1 MQESTTLQHEKNESV
16 NLAALTPLQMAEIL
30 SKASGRGV
38 DISQIKKDIEDG
50 APVDSD
56 GNLNLLAY
64 AAWLAKAA
72 QALGH

>member
-1 MQESTTLQHEKNESV
+1 MSENPTLSNEKNDAV

-30 SKASGRGV
+30 AKASGRGV
-38 DISQIKKDIEDG
+38 GVSQIQKDIEDG